1 MLHPVEPPAFHPPL
15 IVTCGTKQIQT
26 CLEPTTF
33 DPQGRTLISIHLMLA
48 AEQVRRPTLTLAK
61 LWVELSVLYNRME
74 LPRPKQWHV
83 PGESETLTTYSP
95 VPVCATMDSV
105 DVKFEACV
113 VVDVFPPGL
122 CLGPQELKCYNI
134 NHQEPTGE
142 ARIDE
147 RASLVVSFVVPHAA
161 PIPLRGLVDTGSGV
175 SILTF
180 SAFNRVAA
188 RTGAFLKPYQI
199 DLYAANEKTIKTFG
213 LAEQIRFQ
221 LGGYELETNFVVVD
235 DAMGV
240 EDFLL
245 GRNFLRSYQVLVD
258 LTSMKIVVRAPVK
271 PVWHHA
277 HTQVGDDS
285 LTTPITLDSDLVLQP
300 FERTVAKAKLVTNA
314 LEPLIFQTVA
324 LNASLSDPSLQNT
337 IFLEDSVATVS
348 ETGTLYVSLVNLTSN
363 QQRVRCG
370 AHLGTVV
377 PVSLVY
383 QAVPQKLDATV
394 EADHKTEADNSRAN
408 FVYKVYSEMNLST
421 ASELT
426 SSSEFEFLS
435 ATDPSEAGL
444 SEREIRKRTD
454 PDLLAPIPGP
464 DSQLQEVK
472 KLWGAS
478 ACESLDN
485 ILNEF
490 DDLFMKRKADLG
502 RCTIAKHT
510 IEVEPEAVPPCEGA
524 RRMSP
529 EKAERANQEVRS
541 LLALGMIQPSLSP
554 WASGIVMVKKKSG
567 ELRFCCD
574 FRPLNEVTIK
584 DAYPLLRIDE
594 SLARLGNAKIYTSI
608 NLAWPDL
615 PPHLQNL
622 EPKAPDQALRVLRRV
637 QRANKR
643 ERQAK
648 ALAAPLPPQPPPVLQ
663 KHEDFY
669 PDYPEDWIDVTTE
682 ASEDYLLPTHAVNVP
697 SRTIYSVTGT
707 SNVRLQNSP
716 GGVRESIM
724 ALKDIDTELHE
735 HTHTVHGIK
744 DLVLA
749 QNRDVHVLALKKLVQ
764 CESLDNDVLPE
775 NVREFARNY
784 FRQKK
789 DLLFINKNDVPC
801 VQNSPT
807 PRPLHERPCMI
818 IMPQLYQHEI
828 LFRAHDA
835 MGHQGISKVVARIQ
849 ERHTWPGIR
858 RSVGRYV
865 GQCLTCQQVRDKP
878 GDVRFQLKNIQSGY
892 FNELVQ
898 YDHLKICP
906 SDNNN
911 TGILVIIDHFSK
923 FAEAVP
929 CSHHDYDAVTTSRLL
944 QQKWFARHGTP
955 TRMQSDNAPNL
966 TAEVSNEF
974 LKAAHV
980 TKVTSTA
987 GHPRTQGLVE
997 RQNRTLLTLL
1007 RVFCSRR
1014 MRDWDQCLDE
1024 VIGAYNSTRHATTG
1038 FSPYMLTRGVE
1049 KAIPLTFLYPEF
1061 AAKSFDTHEAYV
1073 DHVLARQQEI
1083 HDLVRRNT
1091 HQAQLRQKLKYDRA
1105 IRARAYQP
1113 GELVWVFC
1121 LYVLQKGSPKLMR
1134 AWRGPHKIVQDFQEG
1149 RVYVLDTGQKVHFER
1164 LKPHHSGPLEL
1175 ATAQAESGEIVVLMD
1190 PDPERSVE
1198 AVDDDKSQPSYKTEQ
1213 LLSEASDVS
1222 LPSRKQHWMDTRLRT
1237 KLRAG
1242 GSRMHYQQFDYS
1254 TSGTDDELSEIMLPV
1269 PPDPVDADRR
1279 EPEPQLPSD
1288 QSTSPTHHL
1297 PQLFSDHERARSPSP
1312 RISSPE
1318 KQPSLL
1324 GTSAP
1329 LLTNPSLTSFL
1340 NNYPIWPAAPSL
1352 PLKCATE
1359 DDDAQSNVP
1368 TLPTTLPGA
1377 GTAPSFK
1384 RGRGRPPKTRKK
1396 LVRAKARL
1404 RKKET
1409 TTIMPSETVIPTET
1423 SEGPRYQLRSRRQPR
1438 YKCGTC
1444 GLRDCV
1450 CLLAVNEN
1458 RRVPTGARGVPPE
1471 RGENLVHRLTV
1482 RAEKTYSSLERHG
1495 DHPVDTI
1502 LEKLSL
1508 PGVAKAPCPR
1518 FKEWTSDGKGL
1529 EFTLAT
1535 VMPPVPSNIA
1545 FGPFNFEREPV
1556 QMVRCITANLLCD
1569 KYGIHVDPGGV
1580 YSPAPHWWLLVTA
1593 PRVEAIVEPL
1603 HLLSCLEGLM
1613 TLTTAD
1619 LILCFH
1625 IIDWYRGKVKF
1636 AWWLEL
1642 IITCFLNYP
1651 RIRLLDEWTHTF
1663 EIPLPPKAVLSTLD
1677 TWVRAGSDNRAMPRS
1692 VWQDVAAIQGRT
1704 PRVCLP
1710 ADNGPGRD
1718 YLPGNPASSP
1728 NRAPLIRCG

>member
-1 MLHPVEPPAFHPPL
+1 MRSRPHPFAPLPPNKMVLPQGVMPPPPASNAPPNQAAAQPAARLPVGACFNCGQAGHFARDYPTRDQARKPVAAPEPEGAKVTAEDVTDGVLESYPGIHQCAHCGVYDHVDIPCGEHSQAPRPNDELAYNRWAEVESAGVAAHTVPLEDDRVLMLHPAEPPAFHPPL

-74 LPRPKQWHV
+74 LPRPKQWYV

-95 VPVCATMDSV
+95 VPVCATMDGV

-113 VVDVFPPGL
+113 VVDVFTPGL

-134 NHQEPTGE
+134 NHQEPTEE

-188 RTGAFLKPYQI
+188 RTGAVLKPYQI
-199 DLYAANEKTIKTFG
+199 DLYAANGKTIKTFG
-213 LAEQIRFQ
+213 LAEQVRFQ

-277 HTQVGDDS
+277 HTQVGDAS
-285 LTTPITLDSDLVLQP
+285 LTTPIALDSDLVLQP

-314 LEPLIFQTVA
+314 LEPIIFQTVA

-383 QAVPQKLDATV
+383 QAVPQKLDATA
-394 EADHKTEADNSRAN
+394 ETDHKTEADNSRAN

-435 ATDPSEAGL
+435 STDPSEAGL
-444 SEREIRKRTD
+444 SGREIRKRTD

-490 DDLFMKRKADLG
+490 DDLFMKRKADIG

-510 IEVEPEAVPPCEGA
+510 IEVEPGAVPHREGA

-541 LLALGMIQPSLSP
+541 LLALGMIEPSLSP

-584 DAYPLLRIDE
+584 DAYPLPRIDE

-608 NLAWPDL
+608 DLAWAFWQIPLRKADRHKTAFACELGLFEWRRMPFGLCNASATFQRAIARALQKIVNRKGSMVMAYIDDIFIATETVEDHMARLREVFECLREAGFKMRVAKCDFMKPEIKYLGRVVSAEGVKPDPKAVAKLRDWDIPRNKTEMQSFLGFANYYREFIPWHAKLVAPLHAVTRLNATFAWGPDQQKAFNEIKKALIEATALAQPDSEEEFVLDTDASAVAISGILHQWQGAPGERHLRPIIYGSKKLTTTQAKYGAPKLEMFAAYYFILKYHSYLCPRKFTLRVDNQALSWLKTYSTDQALIGRWIMTLDRYHFRVEHRPRTQHRNADGLSKRTNDYRCREQQLAQLLATGERWNFLSAEEFDNLPVAPWFDLQGRIIPNHPDL

-648 ALAAPLPPQPPPVLQ
+648 ALAAPLPPKPPPVLQ

-682 ASEDYLLPTHAVNVP
+682 ASEAYLLPTHAVNVP
-697 SRTIYSVTGT
+697 SRTIYSVAGT
-707 SNVRLQNSP
+707 SNAMPQNSP

-724 ALKDIDTELHE
+724 ALRDIDTELNE
-735 HTHTVHGIK
+735 HTHTVHGVK

-764 CESLDNDVLPE
+764 CESLDNDVFPE
-775 NVREFARNY
+775 NVLEFARNY

-789 DLLFINKNDVPC
+789 DLLFINKNDVLC

-807 PRPLHERPCMI
+807 QRPLHERPCMI

-944 QQKWFARHGTP
+944 LQKWFARHGTP

-966 TAEVSNEF
+966 TAEVSTEF

-1014 MRDWDQCLDE
+1014 MRDWDQC
-1024 VIGAYNSTRHATTG
+1024 
-1038 FSPYMLTRGVE
+1038 
-1049 KAIPLTFLYPEF
+1049 
-1061 AAKSFDTHEAYV
+1061 
-1073 DHVLARQQEI
+1073 
-1083 HDLVRRNT
+1083 
-1091 HQAQLRQKLKYDRA
+1091 
-1105 IRARAYQP
+1105 
-1113 GELVWVFC
+1113 
-1121 LYVLQKGSPKLMR
+1121 
-1134 AWRGPHKIVQDFQEG
+1134 
-1149 RVYVLDTGQKVHFER
+1149 
-1164 LKPHHSGPLEL
+1164 
-1175 ATAQAESGEIVVLMD
+1175 
-1190 PDPERSVE
+1190 
-1198 AVDDDKSQPSYKTEQ
+1198 
-1213 LLSEASDVS
+1213 
-1222 LPSRKQHWMDTRLRT
+1222 
-1237 KLRAG
+1237 
-1242 GSRMHYQQFDYS
+1242 
-1254 TSGTDDELSEIMLPV
+1254 
-1269 PPDPVDADRR
+1269 
-1279 EPEPQLPSD
+1279 
-1288 QSTSPTHHL
+1288 
-1297 PQLFSDHERARSPSP
+1297 
-1312 RISSPE
+1312 
-1318 KQPSLL
+1318 
-1324 GTSAP
+1324 
-1329 LLTNPSLTSFL
+1329 
-1340 NNYPIWPAAPSL
+1340 
-1352 PLKCATE
+1352 
-1359 DDDAQSNVP
+1359 
-1368 TLPTTLPGA
+1368 
-1377 GTAPSFK
+1377 
-1384 RGRGRPPKTRKK
+1384 
-1396 LVRAKARL
+1396 
-1404 RKKET
+1404 
-1409 TTIMPSETVIPTET
+1409 
-1423 SEGPRYQLRSRRQPR
+1423 
-1438 YKCGTC
+1438 
-1444 GLRDCV
+1444 
-1450 CLLAVNEN
+1450 
-1458 RRVPTGARGVPPE
+1458 
-1471 RGENLVHRLTV
+1471 
-1482 RAEKTYSSLERHG
+1482 
-1495 DHPVDTI
+1495 
-1502 LEKLSL
+1502 
-1508 PGVAKAPCPR
+1508 
-1518 FKEWTSDGKGL
+1518 
-1529 EFTLAT
+1529 
-1535 VMPPVPSNIA
+1535 
-1545 FGPFNFEREPV
+1545 
-1556 QMVRCITANLLCD
+1556 
-1569 KYGIHVDPGGV
+1569 
-1580 YSPAPHWWLLVTA
+1580 
-1593 PRVEAIVEPL
+1593 
-1603 HLLSCLEGLM
+1603 
-1613 TLTTAD
+1613 
-1619 LILCFH
+1619 
-1625 IIDWYRGKVKF
+1625 
-1636 AWWLEL
+1636 
-1642 IITCFLNYP
+1642 
-1651 RIRLLDEWTHTF
+1651 
-1663 EIPLPPKAVLSTLD
+1663 
-1677 TWVRAGSDNRAMPRS
+1677 
-1692 VWQDVAAIQGRT
+1692 
-1704 PRVCLP
+1704 
-1710 ADNGPGRD
+1710 
-1718 YLPGNPASSP
+1718 
-1728 NRAPLIRCG
+1728 

>member
-1 MLHPVEPPAFHPPL
+1 
-15 IVTCGTKQIQT
+15 
-26 CLEPTTF
+26 
-33 DPQGRTLISIHLMLA
+33 
-48 AEQVRRPTLTLAK
+48 
-61 LWVELSVLYNRME
+61 
-74 LPRPKQWHV
+74 
-83 PGESETLTTYSP
+83 
-95 VPVCATMDSV
+95 
-105 DVKFEACV
+105 
-113 VVDVFPPGL
+113 
-122 CLGPQELKCYNI
+122 
-134 NHQEPTGE
+134 
-142 ARIDE
+142 
-147 RASLVVSFVVPHAA
+147 
-161 PIPLRGLVDTGSGV
+161 
-175 SILTF
+175 
-180 SAFNRVAA
+180 
-188 RTGAFLKPYQI
+188 
-199 DLYAANEKTIKTFG
+199 
-213 LAEQIRFQ
+213 
-221 LGGYELETNFVVVD
+221 
-235 DAMGV
+235 
-240 EDFLL
+240 
-245 GRNFLRSYQVLVD
+245 
-258 LTSMKIVVRAPVK
+258 
-271 PVWHHA
+271 
-277 HTQVGDDS
+277 
-285 LTTPITLDSDLVLQP
+285 
-300 FERTVAKAKLVTNA
+300 
-314 LEPLIFQTVA
+314 
-324 LNASLSDPSLQNT
+324 
-337 IFLEDSVATVS
+337 
-348 ETGTLYVSLVNLTSN
+348 
-363 QQRVRCG
+363 
-370 AHLGTVV
+370 
-377 PVSLVY
+377 
-383 QAVPQKLDATV
+383 
-394 EADHKTEADNSRAN
+394 
-408 FVYKVYSEMNLST
+408 
-421 ASELT
+421 
-426 SSSEFEFLS
+426 
-435 ATDPSEAGL
+435 
-444 SEREIRKRTD
+444 
-454 PDLLAPIPGP
+454 
-464 DSQLQEVK
+464 
-472 KLWGAS
+472 
-478 ACESLDN
+478 
-485 ILNEF
+485 
-490 DDLFMKRKADLG
+490 MKRKADIG

-510 IEVEPEAVPPCEGA
+510 IDVEPEAVTHREGA

-541 LLALGMIQPSLSP
+541 LLALGKIQPSLSP
-554 WASGIVMVKKKSG
+554 CASGIVMVKKKSG

-584 DAYPLLRIDE
+584 DAYPLPRIDE
-594 SLARLGNAKIYTSI
+594 SLARLSNAKIYTSI
-608 NLAWPDL
+608 DLAWAFWQIPLRKADRHKTAFACELGLFEWRRMPFGLCNASAVFQRAIARALQKIVNRKSSMVMAYIDDIVIATETVEDHMARLREVFECLREAGFKMRVAKCDFMKPEIKYLGRVVSAEGVKPDPKAVAKLRDWDIPRNKTEMQSFLGFANYYREFIPWHAKLVAPLHAVTGLNATFAWGPDQQKAFNEIKKALIEATALAQPDSEEEFVLDTDASAVAISGILHLWQGAPGERRLRPIIYGRKKLTTTQAKYGAPKLEMFAAYYFNLKYHSYLCPRKFTLRVDNQALSWLKTYSTDQAFIGRWIMTLDRYHFRVEHRPRTQHRNADGLSKRTNDYRCREQQLAQLPATGERWNFLSAEEFDNLPVAPWFDLQGRIIPNHPDL
-615 PPHLQNL
+615 PLHLQNL

-648 ALAAPLPPQPPPVLQ
+648 ALAASLPPKLPLVLQ

-697 SRTIYSVTGT
+697 SRTIYSVAGT
-707 SNVRLQNSP
+707 SNAMLQNSP

-764 CESLDNDVLPE
+764 CESLDNDVFPE

-789 DLLFINKNDVPC
+789 DLLFINKNDVLC
-801 VQNSPT
+801 VQYSPT
-807 PRPLHERPCMI
+807 QRPLHERPFMI

-878 GDVRFQLKNIQSGY
+878 GDVQFQQKNIQSGY

-911 TGILVIIDHFSK
+911 TGILVIIDHFSE

-944 QQKWFARHGTP
+944 LQKWFARHGTP

-997 RQNRTLLTLL
+997 RQNRTVLTLL

-1024 VIGAYNSTRHATTG
+1024 VIGAYNSTRHDTTG

-1049 KAIPLTFLYPEF
+1049 KTIPLTILYPEF

-1091 HQAQLRQKLKYDRA
+1091 HQAQVRQKLKYDRA

-1121 LYVLQKGSPKLMR
+1121 RYVPQKGSPKLMR
-1134 AWRGPHKIVQDFQEG
+1134 AWRGPHKVVQVFQEG

-1175 ATAQAESGEIVVLMD
+1175 ATAQADSGEIVILMD
-1190 PDPERSVE
+1190 PDPERSIDV
-1198 AVDDDKSQPSYKTEQ
+1198 VDDDKSQPSYKTEQ

-1222 LPSRKQHWMDTRLRT
+1222 LPSRKHHWMDTRLRT

-1279 EPEPQLPSD
+1279 EPEVPQPPSD
-1288 QSTSPTHHL
+1288 QSISPTHRL

-1312 RISSPE
+1312 QISSPE

-1352 PLKCATE
+1352 PLKSATE
-1359 DDDAQSNVP
+1359 DDDAQSNLP

-1384 RGRGRPPKTRKK
+1384 RGRGRPPKTRKR
-1396 LVRAKARL
+1396 LVRAKART

-1409 TTIMPSETVIPTET
+1409 TTTMPSETAMPTEA
-1423 SEGPRYQLRSRRQPR
+1423 SEVPRYQLRSRRQPR

-1471 RGENLVHRLTV
+1471 RGENLVYCLTV

-1495 DHPVDTI
+1495 DHPVNTI
-1502 LEKLSL
+1502 LKKLSS

-1556 QMVRCITANLLCD
+1556 QMVR
-1569 KYGIHVDPGGV
+1569 
-1580 YSPAPHWWLLVTA
+1580 
-1593 PRVEAIVEPL
+1593 
-1603 HLLSCLEGLM
+1603 
-1613 TLTTAD
+1613 
-1619 LILCFH
+1619 
-1625 IIDWYRGKVKF
+1625 
-1636 AWWLEL
+1636 
-1642 IITCFLNYP
+1642 
-1651 RIRLLDEWTHTF
+1651 
-1663 EIPLPPKAVLSTLD
+1663 
-1677 TWVRAGSDNRAMPRS
+1677 
-1692 VWQDVAAIQGRT
+1692 
-1704 PRVCLP
+1704 
-1710 ADNGPGRD
+1710 
-1718 YLPGNPASSP
+1718 
-1728 NRAPLIRCG
+1728 